1 MVEVDVFWSYALG
14 AGFALG
20 AWRQLRKL
28 KVENEVRRWKLGWK
42 GGPDPGQPSLAGEVA
57 AAGPAQPSYSNHVKY
72 RQLVKDLKKDG
83 METGKAGLKDLKEMR
98 KLITAWLEEN
108 GDAFNNEYFLK
119 NVLFLSL
126 LFVPSGAVLLWSNPN
141 WETMQVGSYET
152 IPQWLVGLFNT
163 TNVTQGILGFYNTYR
178 CLMKGKYY
186 QAALHSVFS
195 YAGFFFILANG
206 WDNQGYRRFF
216 SKNREAYD
224 DWKWTNAFGFFTSD
238 AMAILLTYG
247 GVFLP
252 LMYYWI
258 VDWLLKGQDMERG
271 VEASPD
277 ILDRLPEAT
286 ELFKNLNLAVFG
298 SSLGSAVLATV
309 LIHRFGW
316 VPGMA
321 GYAGFLALMLNKH
334 GLGPAL
340 CKRIMGV
347 DSLEGIPIE
356 EVIARAIEAEKKAL
370 VAVS

>member
-42 GGPDPGQPSLAGEVA
+42 GGPDPGQPAVGGDA
-57 AAGPAQPSYSNHVKY
+57 AAASPAQLSYKNHMEF
-72 RQLVKDLKKDG
+72 RQLMKELRKNG
-83 METGKAGLKDLKEMR
+83 IGEGKPGLKNLKEMR
-98 KLITAWLEEN
+98 KLVMAWLNEN
-108 GDAFNNEYFLK
+108 SDAFNNEYFLK

-152 IPQWLVGLFNT
+152 IPQWLVGIFTT
-163 TNVTQGILGFYNTYR
+163 TNVTQGMLGFYNTYR
-178 CLMKGKYY
+178 SLMKGKYY
-186 QAALHSVFS
+186 QAALHAVLS

-216 SKNREAYD
+216 SRNREAFD
-224 DWKWTNAFGFFTSD
+224 DWKWSNIFGWATSD
-238 AMAILLTYG
+238 VVAILLAYG

-258 VDWLLKGQDMERG
+258 IDWLLKGQDMEKG
-271 VEASPD
+271 IEESPD
-277 ILDRLPEAT
+277 FFNRLPEAGK
-286 ELFKNLNLAVFG
+286 LFMNINTAIFG
-298 SSLGSAVLATV
+298 STLGSAILATV
-309 LIHRFGW
+309 LVHRFGW

-321 GYAGFLALMLNKH
+321 GYAAFLALMLNKW
-334 GLGPAL
+334 GIGPAF

-347 DSLEGIPIE
+347 DSLEGTPIE
-356 EVIARAIEAEKKAL
+356 EVIARAIEAEKSL